1 MNAGQLGGWQR
12 LPSGYDVEFRH
23 GIPVR
28 LSDNGRGEVLS
39 ETDLCAEVKALGG
52 LSVESGEWV
61 DGEKPGER
69 EAPLFVDGD
78 AFVEV
83 LGRLARASAALFVD
97 RFHKPVDAVDVDWDR
112 LEYLKDFSTAL
123 GHCRLAATEVDQDA
137 CFDDYA
143 ETMHRTARRLA
154 RARIQPPVEPE

>member
-1 MNAGQLGGWQR
+1 MKGRQLDGWQR

-28 LSDNGRGEVLS
+28 LSDNGRRGVLS
-39 ETDLCAEVKALGG
+39 ESELCAEIEVLGG
-52 LSVESGEWV
+52 LSVEAGEWV

-97 RFHKPVDAVDVDWDR
+97 RFHKPVDAADVDWDR

-123 GHCRLAATEVDQDA
+123 GHCRLAATDVDQDA
-137 CFDDYA
+137 CFDGYA
-143 ETMHRTARRLA
+143 ETMHRTARRLV
-154 RARIQPPVEPE
+154 RARTQPPVEPE